1 MMNSVYSILEDIQEY
16 FSTRESVLHWLFWL
30 RASNYK
36 LSREL
41 VLEELGYKL
50 LDDKDYYRAIKVFT
64 ALFGSEHWKVS
75 FCVDTVYGLHKD
87 KVYPIWSQGD
97 KYYIPE
103 LDKENNFE
111 WDSDEEL
118 PF

>member
-1 MMNSVYSILEDIQEY
+1 MTTHNILGIIQEY
-16 FSTRESVLHWLFWL
+16 FSSRESMLHWLFWL
-30 RASNYK
+30 RATHPLG
-36 LSREL
+36 LSSEII
-41 VLEELGYKL
+41 LEECAYKC
-50 LDDKDYYRAIKVFT
+50 LDDKHLYAAICLFT
-64 ALFGSEHWKVS
+64 QLFGVEHWKIS
-75 FCVDTVYGLHKD
+75 FCMEEAYFLHKEGA
-87 KVYPIWSQGD
+87 YPIWSQGD

>member
-1 MMNSVYSILEDIQEY
+1 MTIRKVLGIIQEY
-16 FSTRESVLHWLFWL
+16 FSSRESMYHWLFWL
-30 RASNYK
+30 RASHQLG
-36 LSREL
+36 LSPEII
-41 VLEELGYKL
+41 LEEAY
-50 LDDKDYYRAIKVFT
+50 F
-64 ALFGSEHWKVS
+64 
-75 FCVDTVYGLHKD
+75 LHKEGAF
-87 KVYPIWSQGD
+87 PIWSQGD